1 MKEQRIYEVLI
12 AEKTEKL
19 HEGSGVL
26 SGIDR
31 KMLFDGKVSA
41 VTARSAEAKA
51 KKKIEGDYDEDS
63 LEVKVDVVNFPG

>member
-1 MKEQRIYEVLI
+1 MKEQKIYSVLV

-26 SGIDR
+26 RGIDR
-31 KMLFDGKVSA
+31 KVLFYGKVSA
-41 VTARSAEAKA
+41 VTPRSAEAKA
-51 KKKIEGDYDEDS
+51 KKEIEGEYDEDS